1 MEYVL
6 ILSTVDKKEDAQT
19 IANHLVSN
27 RTAACV
33 NIIPNLESVYTWEN
47 KLCQENEFLLM
58 IKTTANNEINVYEYL
73 LDVQPYDTPEI
84 ISLPIQNGSQAFLK
98 WIRESV
104 KS

>member
-6 ILSTVDKKEDAQT
+6 ILSTVGKKEDAQT

-27 RTAACV
+27 KTAACV

-84 ISLPIQNGSQAFLK
+84 ISLPIQNGSKAFLN

>member
-73 LDVQPYDTPEI
+73 LNVHPYDTPEI
-84 ISLPIQNGSQAFLK
+84 ISLPIQNGSKVFLN
-98 WIRESV
+98 WIHQSV

>member
-6 ILSTVDKKEDAQT
+6 ILSTVGKKEDAQT

-73 LDVQPYDTPEI
+73 LDVHPYDTPEI
-84 ISLPIQNGSQAFLK
+84 ISLPIQNGSKAFLK

>member
-6 ILSTVDKKEDAQT
+6 ILSTVGKKEDAHT

-73 LDVQPYDTPEI
+73 LNVHPYDTPEI
-84 ISLPIQNGSQAFLK
+84 ISLPIQNGSKAFLN

>member
-84 ISLPIQNGSQAFLK
+84 ISLPIQNGSQAFLN

>member
-6 ILSTVDKKEDAQT
+6 ILSTVSKKEDALT
-19 IANHLVSN
+19 ITNHLVSN

-47 KLCQENEFLLM
+47 KLCQKNEFLLM
-58 IKTTANNEINVYEYL
+58 IKTTAKNEINVYEYL
-73 LDVQPYDTPEI
+73 LDVHPYDTPEI
-84 ISLPIQNGSQAFLK
+84 ISLPMQNGSQAFLN
-98 WIRESV
+98 WIHDSV

>member
-6 ILSTVDKKEDAQT
+6 ILTTVSKKEDAQT

-33 NIIPNLESVYTWEN
+33 NFIPNLESVYKWEN

-58 IKTTANNEINVYEYL
+58 IKTTAKNEKNVYDYL
-73 LDVQPYDTPEI
+73 LEVHPYDTPEI

>member
-6 ILSTVDKKEDAQT
+6 ILSTVGKKEDAQT

-58 IKTTANNEINVYEYL
+58 IKTTTNNEINVYEYL
-73 LDVQPYDTPEI
+73 LDVHPYDTPEI
-84 ISLPIQNGSQAFLK
+84 ISLPIQNGSKVFLN
-98 WIRESV
+98 WIHQSV

>member
-6 ILSTVDKKEDAQT
+6 ILSTVGKKEDAQT

-58 IKTTANNEINVYEYL
+58 IKTTANNEINVYDYL
-73 LDVQPYDTPEI
+73 LAVHPYDTPEI
-84 ISLPIQNGSQAFLK
+84 ISLSIQNGSQAFLN

>member
-6 ILSTVDKKEDAQT
+6 ILSTVGKKEDAQT

-33 NIIPNLESVYTWEN
+33 NFIQNLESVYKWEN

-73 LDVQPYDTPEI
+73 LDVHPYDTPEI
-84 ISLPIQNGSQAFLK
+84 ISLPIQNGSKAFLN